1 MIYEAYRSLPKNIS
15 NHSIIRNFNTEGKP
29 MEKEL
34 QVYIDGVYYP
44 KSQAKISVYDH
55 GLLYGDGVFEG
66 IRAYNGVV
74 FKLKEHISR
83 LYRSA
88 HALIL
93 QIPLTKEKMTQA
105 VLKTLRKN
113 NLRDAYIRLIVTRGV
128 GDLGLDP
135 RKCPKPC
142 VIIITDTISIMSSEA
157 KEKGISTMITWV
169 RRNSVDA
176 TTHEIKSLNY
186 LNSVLAKMEATANGV
201 DEAICLDKNGLIA
214 EGVGE
219 NLFIVKDGKIFTPPS
234 STGALAGI
242 TAQLATKFA
251 KNLGYDV
258 TETNITPFQLFTA
271 DEAFFTGTAAEVV
284 PIREVNKRRIG
295 NGSPGPV
302 TKKLMAAFQKTT
314 ADPAEGVPIY

>member
-1 MIYEAYRSLPKNIS
+1 MTKNIS
-15 NHSIIRNFNTEGKP
+15 TLSPIRNVNTEVNS

-44 KSQAKISVYDH
+44 KSQAKVSVYDH

-66 IRAYNGVV
+66 IRAYNGTV
-74 FKLKEHISR
+74 FKLKEHITR

-88 HALIL
+88 HALML
-93 QIPLTKEKMTQA
+93 KIPLTKEEMTQA
-105 VLKTLRKN
+105 VVSTLRKN
-113 NLRDAYIRLIVTRGV
+113 KLQDAYIRLLVTRGV

-135 RKCPKPC
+135 RKCPKPS
-142 VIIITDTISIMSSEA
+142 VIIITDKISIMSKEA

-169 RRNSVDA
+169 RRNPVDA
-176 TTHEIKSLNY
+176 TSHEIKSLNY

-201 DEAICLDKNGLIA
+201 DEAICLDKNGFVS

-219 NLFIVKDGKIFTPPS
+219 NLFLVKDDKIFTPPS
-234 STGALAGI
+234 STSALAGI
-242 TAQLATKFA
+242 TAQLAKKLA
-251 KNLGYDV
+251 KNLGYYV

-271 DEAFFTGTAAEVV
+271 VEAFFTGTAAEIV
-284 PIREVNKRRIG
+284 PIREVNKRLIG

-302 TKKLMAAFQKTT
+302 TKKLIAAFQKAT
-314 ADPAEGVPIY
+314 ADPTEGVPIYS